1 MASANQ
7 ASLVAQLQNCSEKPS
22 EEAVQAVQAGTIKD
36 LLFAGWSGD
45 LVRLRALLPSVIR
58 SKDAEIINSAVHA
71 LACIACRQGY
81 PSILQYLLDTRKD
94 AVMSDSNHGQLHLR
108 YAALDEPNPS
118 IWAVLLDNDT
128 LSLNGKP
135 RALNGLAHDLVVNR
149 RKNAPEIFK
158 LMVGKGFIPEYDL
171 VHMAAEVGDP
181 EALRYLLPVLLPRVL
196 GGRLGNKYILQ
207 HAAGRN
213 RLDNARILIEE
224 GAVDVNEVPSW
235 QEQSDFGPPE
245 TPAAALHKALHHLD
259 MIRMLMEHGA
269 RATVRDGHW
278 KTPLD
283 RAREA
288 HLYDAEKLMLEL
300 TPPEELAR
308 ASTSIW
314 YAYFVFGILVLL
326 WLSVIFKLV

>member
-1 MASANQ
+1 MSPANQ
-7 ASLVAQLQNCSEKPS
+7 ASLVAQLQNCIEKPS
-22 EEAVQAVQAGTIKD
+22 EEALEVVQVGTIK
-36 LLFAGWSGD
+36 LLLSAGWSGD

-58 SKDAEIINSAVHA
+58 SEDTEIVNSAVHA

-94 AVMSDSNHGQLHLR
+94 AVMPGSDRGQLHLR
-108 YAALDEPNPS
+108 YVALDEPNPD
-118 IWAVLLDNDT
+118 IWAVLLDSDT
-128 LSLNGKP
+128 LSLNGKSS
-135 RALNGLAHDLVVNR
+135 ALRGLAHDLVVNR

-171 VHMAAEVGDP
+171 VHTAAKVGDP
-181 EALRYLLPVLLPRVL
+181 ETLRYLLSVQLPQVP

-207 HAAGRN
+207 HAAGCN

-235 QEQSDFGPPE
+235 QEQSDFGSPE

-300 TPPEELAR
+300 TPPKELAR

-314 YAYFVFGILVLL
+314 YAYSVFGILVLL
-326 WLSVIFKLV
+326 WLSVVLKYV